1 MAAVRVFRVEA
12 AILTMSGAS
21 SATGSCLTSEIEQL
35 FSDHSA
41 MLYRTAYGMLGNR
54 ADAEDVLQ
62 TLFLRLLRR
71 DLPQDL
77 IRNPAGYLYRAIVNL
92 SLNVIRSR
100 RQFVPAAEAL
110 EVAIDDES
118 SRAAEERHRQLM
130 DAIAGL
136 NPKDTEVLV
145 LRYVHGRSDADIATL
160 LDVSRGTIAMRLFR
174 SRLRLRKLIGGQP

>member
-1 MAAVRVFRVEA
+1 
-12 AILTMSGAS
+12 MSA
-21 SATGSCLTSEIEQL
+21 EVEQL
-35 FSDHSA
+35 FHDHSA

-77 IRNPAGYLYRAIVNL
+77 MRNPAGYLYRAIVNL

-100 RQFVPAAEAL
+100 ARFAPAVGANGVAF
-110 EVAIDDES
+110 EVAIDEES
-118 SRAAEERHRQLM
+118 ARAAEELHRRLM
-130 DAIAGL
+130 DAIAAL

-145 LRYVHGRSDADIATL
+145 LRYVHGRSDADIAAL
-160 LDVSRGTIAMRLFR
+160 LDVTRGTIAMRLFR
-174 SRLRLRKLIGGQP
+174 SRLRLRKLIGGQS